1 MLTVAE
7 TEVISRYA
15 IDYWTEDER
24 EAFAVWIA
32 ENYNA
37 GDVVRGSGGCR
48 KIRRAHKGIGKSG
61 GVRVIYYNMLEG
73 ETIWLLFLFL
83 QKTRTRIFAAHI
95 LKAIKEEITCL

>member
-7 TEVISRYA
+7 TEVFSRYA

-24 EAFAVWIA
+24 EAFAVLCF
-32 ENYNA
+32 
-37 GDVVRGSGGCR
+37 GQC
-48 KIRRAHKGIGKSG
+48 KIGISIGKSG